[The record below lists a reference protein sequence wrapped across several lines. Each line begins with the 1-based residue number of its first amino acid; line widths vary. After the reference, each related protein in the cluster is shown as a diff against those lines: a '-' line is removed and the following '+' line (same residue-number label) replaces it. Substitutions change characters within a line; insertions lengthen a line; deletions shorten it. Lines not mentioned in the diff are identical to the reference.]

1 MRCGWRKQVTNCASA
16 MLMLLCG
23 LGLLQPSAN
32 GVDESPFLFD
42 PSKDW
47 TTEPLED
54 GKTTRLIIRLRCPKE
69 TLPKTTQNPSNS
81 SIVQTI
87 LLKGSKD
94 AAAVSIAAFPYMLGK
109 WVTENSDD
117 YFPCGHP
124 INLVLVRKAI
134 AKLNAQVLQEAL
146 VETETDPDTEFG
158 VLVTATAEPIVE
170 ENSTLIV
177 EVRGKPIREV
187 LISTQCNW
195 QNRTI
200 DISGTVAVRGD
211 KPDALIRQT
220 VGLKPGDH
228 YPISTKVRGE
238 IHDRIY
244 SLGLFNAV
252 QSFSAIDVNKDPD
265 TITWLICIKQKS
277 EAELAYLEASQIN
290 SSASVESAKQVIAR
304 YQDSIQHFRRSK
316 NAPPASKLSLQNL
329 VTLPIM
335 TLYTTTAVAREPTE
349 ADALVGLATTYLALG
364 EFYQALNYYN
374 QALSLARMTNERDA
388 EANILSAIADIYT
401 TLGDREQAHGYY
413 KQALSTRLSL
423 LRQQDSGGRKP

>member
-1 MRCGWRKQVTNCASA
+1 

-23 LGLLQPSAN
+23 LGLLQPSATAA
-32 GVDESPFLFD
+32 DKSPFLFEI
-42 PSKDW
+42 SEDW
-47 TTEPLED
+47 ITEPLED
-54 GKTTRLIIRLRCPKE
+54 GKTTRQIIRLRCPKE
-69 TLPKTTQNPSNS
+69 TLPKTTQNSSNS
-81 SIVQTI
+81 SILQTI
-87 LLKGSKD
+87 LLKDSEDVAG
-94 AAAVSIAAFPYMLGK
+94 SIAAFPYMLGK
-109 WVTENSDD
+109 WAEENSDD

-146 VETETDPDTEFG
+146 VETEKDPDTEFG
-158 VLVTATAEPIVE
+158 VLVTATAEPTVE

-177 EVRGKPIREV
+177 EVKGKPIREI

-195 QNRTI
+195 QNSTI
-200 DISGTVAVRGD
+200 DASGTVAVRGQ
-211 KPDALIRQT
+211 KPDALIRQA
-220 VGLKPGDH
+220 VGLKPGDR
-228 YPISTKVRGE
+228 YPISTKVRGK
-238 IHDRIY
+238 IYDRIY

-290 SSASVESAKQVIAR
+290 SSASVESAKQVIAK
-304 YQDSIQHFRRSK
+304 YQDSIQHFQRLK
-316 NAPPASKLSLQNL
+316 NAPLASKSSSQNL

-335 TLYTTTAVAREPTE
+335 TLHRTIAVKREPTE
-349 ADALVGLATTYLALG
+349 ADAFVGLAITYLSLG

-374 QALSLARMTNERDA
+374 QALSLVRMTNERDA

-401 TLGDREQAHGYY
+401 TLGDRQQAQKYY
-413 KQALSTRLSL
+413 SEVLSL
-423 LRQQDSGGRKP
+423 RLARLRKLEQQGEIER